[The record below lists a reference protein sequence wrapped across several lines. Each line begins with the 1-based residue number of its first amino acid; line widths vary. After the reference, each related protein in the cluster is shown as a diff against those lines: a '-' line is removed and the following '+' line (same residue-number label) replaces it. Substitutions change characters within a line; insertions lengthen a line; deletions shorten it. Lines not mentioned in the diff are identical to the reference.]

1 MRLTITDMSVKYGD
15 AQILRDVSLEVPSG
29 SFTALIGPNGS
40 GKSTLLHQ
48 VAEPPRHSKAR
59 VRLGA
64 DDLDQ
69 LSARERARRVAF
81 VEQESVAGHDI
92 TVRDVVEL
100 GRTPWRRGLRFEPAA
115 DHVVDDAARA
125 AGVADLLD
133 RPWQDLSGGERQ
145 RAHLARA
152 LAQEPTL
159 LVLDEPT
166 NHLDVRHQ
174 IDFLDRVRR
183 LPITVFAAMH
193 DLSLVGAFCDH
204 VVALHDG
211 EVAAAGPTAD
221 VLTPQL
227 INDVFGVPAAV
238 RAVGSAV
245 RIEIR
250 FPAMEAV
257 LVSEDTEF
265 L

>member
-1 MRLTITDMSVKYGD
+1 M
-15 AQILRDVSLEVPSG
+15 
-29 SFTALIGPNGS
+29 
-40 GKSTLLHQ
+40 
-48 VAEPPRHSKAR
+48 
-59 VRLGA
+59 
-64 DDLDQ
+64 
-69 LSARERARRVAF
+69 
-81 VEQESVAGHDI
+81 
-92 TVRDVVEL
+92 
-100 GRTPWRRGLRFEPAA
+100 
-115 DHVVDDAARA
+115 
-125 AGVADLLD
+125 D